1 MATQDQPISKLGDL
15 LRLFTRMMTEIGDG
29 TTIQI
34 GREYLKDFGAGAPP
48 KILFVPSPDGQLGG
62 VPRLNARYVAGFTDS
77 CLVYIRAAE
86 VGDDLGRLDNV
97 DDMVDRVVNILKALG
112 AACVEV
118 GKGKPKDDSPLQVDA
133 YGAQK
138 LFLFSYTRGI
148 PKNHEIWNRAFQV
161 ITPTAPTDPD
171 RPQGDN
177 GFTFVPGAFTVDPVE
192 PRGESS

>member
-1 MATQDQPISKLGDL
+1 MATQDQPISTLGDL
-15 LRLFTRMMTEIGDG
+15 LRLFARMMTEIGDG
-29 TTIQI
+29 TTIQV
-34 GREYLKDFGAGAPP
+34 GEQYLKEFGTGAPP

-62 VPRLNARYVAGFTDS
+62 VPRLNARYVAGYTDS
-77 CLVYIRAAE
+77 CRVYIRAAE
-86 VGDDLGRLDNV
+86 SGDDLGRLDHV
-97 DDMVDRVVNILKALG
+97 DAMVDRVVNILKALG

-138 LFLFSYTRGI
+138 VFIFSYTRGI

-177 GFTFVPGAFTVDPVE
+177 GFAFVPGAFVVDPVE